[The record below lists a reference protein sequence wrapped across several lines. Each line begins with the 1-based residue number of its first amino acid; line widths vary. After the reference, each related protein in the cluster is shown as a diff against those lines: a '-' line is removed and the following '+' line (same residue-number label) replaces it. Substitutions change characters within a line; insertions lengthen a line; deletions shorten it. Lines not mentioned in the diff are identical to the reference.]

1 MRGIKMIENDYEFV
15 YLAQENDE
23 FAQEYLIN
31 KYKYIIDILV
41 SKHFAS
47 IRSLK
52 IEKDDLYNIG
62 LFGLLEAINV
72 FNSDD
77 SSFASFATT
86 IINNKITTYLRR
98 NSRKKDSIFINSVS
112 LNDNILEELS
122 LNNPD
127 SLVTSEEAYQELE
140 QKIYK
145 ELTPL
150 EKSIYSLITDFSAR
164 EISKILNIN
173 IKKTRNAISR
183 IRDKTQKVLE
193 LNSKLP

>member
-62 LFGLLEAINV
+62 LFGLLEAINA

-122 LNNPD
+122 LNTPD
-127 SLVTSEEAYQELE
+127 SLVTSEESYQELE

-150 EKSIYSLITDFSAR
+150 EKSIYSLITDFSVR

-183 IRDKTQKVLE
+183 IRDKTQKVLANLE
-193 LNSKLP
+193 KL

>member
-122 LNNPD
+122 LNTPD
-127 SLVTSEEAYQELE
+127 SLVTSEETYQELE

-193 LNSKLP
+193 LNSKFP

>member
-122 LNNPD
+122 LNTPD
-127 SLVTSEEAYQELE
+127 SLVTSEETYQELE

>member
-122 LNNPD
+122 LKTPD
-127 SLVTSEEAYQELE
+127 NLIASEESYQELE
-140 QKIYK
+140 QQIYN
-145 ELTPL
+145 ELTAL
-150 EKSIYSLITDFSAR
+150 EKSVYSLLTDFSPK

-173 IKKTRNAISR
+173 TKKARNAISR
-183 IRDKTQKVLE
+183 IQSKTQKVLANLE
-193 LNSKLP
+193 KL

>member
-1 MRGIKMIENDYEFV
+1 MRGIKMMENDYELI

-23 FAQEYLIN
+23 FAQNFLIN

-41 SKHFAS
+41 NKYLMS
-47 IRSLK
+47 IKSLK
-52 IEKDDLYNIG
+52 LEKDDLYNIG
-62 LFGLLEAINV
+62 LFGLIEAING

-122 LNNPD
+122 LKTPD
-127 SLVTSEEAYQELE
+127 NLIASEESYQELE
-140 QKIYK
+140 QQIYN
-145 ELTPL
+145 ELTAL
-150 EKSIYSLITDFSAR
+150 EKSVYSLLTDFSPK

-173 IKKTRNAISR
+173 TKKARNAISR
-183 IRDKTQKVLE
+183 IQSKTQKLIE
-193 LNSKLP
+193 FKS

>member
-1 MRGIKMIENDYEFV
+1 MIENDYEFV

-122 LNNPD
+122 LNTPD
-127 SLVTSEEAYQELE
+127 SLVTSEETYQELE

-193 LNSKLP
+193 LNSKFP

>member
-1 MRGIKMIENDYEFV
+1 MRGIKMMENDYELI

-23 FAQEYLIN
+23 FAQNFLIN

-41 SKHFAS
+41 NKYLMS
-47 IRSLK
+47 IKSLK
-52 IEKDDLYNIG
+52 LEKDDLYNIG
-62 LFGLLEAINV
+62 LFGLIEAING

-122 LNNPD
+122 LKTPD
-127 SLVTSEEAYQELE
+127 NLIASEESYQELE
-140 QKIYK
+140 QQIYN
-145 ELTPL
+145 ELTSL
-150 EKSIYSLITDFSAR
+150 EKSVYSLLTDFSPK

-173 IKKTRNAISR
+173 TKKARNAISR
-183 IRDKTQKVLE
+183 IQSKTQKVLANLE
-193 LNSKLP
+193 KL

>member
-122 LNNPD
+122 LNTPD
-127 SLVTSEEAYQELE
+127 SLVTSEESYQELE

>member
-1 MRGIKMIENDYEFV
+1 MIENDYEFV

-122 LNNPD
+122 LNTPD
-127 SLVTSEEAYQELE
+127 SLVTSEETYQELE

>member
-1 MRGIKMIENDYEFV
+1 MRGIKMMENDYELI

-23 FAQEYLIN
+23 FAQNFLIN

-41 SKHFAS
+41 NKYLMS
-47 IRSLK
+47 IKSLK
-52 IEKDDLYNIG
+52 LEKDDLYNIG
-62 LFGLLEAINV
+62 LFGLIEAING

-122 LNNPD
+122 LKTPD
-127 SLVTSEEAYQELE
+127 NLIASEESYQELE
-140 QKIYK
+140 QQIYN
-145 ELTPL
+145 ELTAL
-150 EKSIYSLITDFSAR
+150 EKSVYSLLTDFSPK

-173 IKKTRNAISR
+173 TKKARNAISR
-183 IRDKTQKVLE
+183 IQSKTQKVLANLE
-193 LNSKLP
+193 KL